1 MGNDATWV
9 FIFRKLAHDTY
20 SVESAGEVSLV
31 NRAALEELL
40 RPTPRGGTYGLGL
53 GGGYVG

>member
-1 MGNDATWV
+1 MAGDATWV
-9 FIFRKLAHDTY
+9 FIFRKLAADTY

-31 NRAALEELL
+31 NRTALEELL
-40 RPTPRGGTYGLGL
+40 RPTPRGGTRGLGM